1 MTDSQHE
8 KVQKLHE
15 NRLKAQTELNTLQQ
29 KILDSITNGDRRV
42 RVERLVKETEDAMT
56 KAFTRNEQLITLAF
70 KTSDSETVQADIEK
84 WLREVTEQN
93 DEVLR
98 KAREYIDSCT
108 ESDVKSHSSVGTVNK
123 SASKRSSTSSRTKT
137 SSQRQKDLLLATQ
150 RREELERQNANAIRL
165 AKQKQEVARK
175 QLEREKERLEEEQA
189 LQLEELEEENRRKLV
204 EAKLTELELTDDL
217 SQVTDEFHETLS
229 RISTHSKQTTSQ
241 RVSDWINEVNEP
253 DSVSNQP
260 QTNTVDLNN
269 VPGSSNTAVILESND
284 VVRMRQATLEM
295 RSLADGNIGP
305 RQSQIPQIGISS
317 NSTILRPN
325 STPPSFAAINP
336 LPMFQL
342 PTVSTTS
349 NTVSSVTVPVV
360 NQQPLTMFSQV
371 QPSVAP
377 TTTRTQV
384 NIPSSHVIPNL
395 SAWTFPAPSSFPTVH
410 TTTYY
415 SSAACKR
422 TSYATEHNCN
432 TDRDNNG
439 DFYTSCTNSKRRNN
453 FLL

>member
-56 KAFTRNEQLITLAF
+56 KAFNRNEQLITLAS
-70 KTSDSETVQADIEK
+70 KTSDSEAIRADLEK
-84 WLREVTEQN
+84 WLSEVTEQN

-123 SASKRSSTSSRTKT
+123 SASKRSSTSGKTKT
-137 SSQRQKDLLLATQ
+137 SSQRQKDPLLATQ

-175 QLEREKERLEEEQA
+175 QLEREKERLDEEQA
-189 LQLEELEEENRRKLV
+189 LQLEELEKENRRRLA

-217 SQVTDEFHETLS
+217 SQVTDEFHENLS
-229 RISTHSKQTTSQ
+229 RISKHSKQTTSQ
-241 RVSDWINEVNEP
+241 RVSDWVNEVNEP

-260 QTNTVDLNN
+260 QINTVDLNN
-269 VPGSSNTAVILESND
+269 VPGSSNTAVIPESND
-284 VVRMRQATLEM
+284 VQMRQATLEM

-325 STPPSFAAINP
+325 STPPFAAINP

-342 PTVSTTS
+342 PEHCFLRDSTS
-349 NTVSSVTVPVV
+349 
-360 NQQPLTMFSQV
+360 
-371 QPSVAP
+371 
-377 TTTRTQV
+377 R
-384 NIPSSHVIPNL
+384 
-395 SAWTFPAPSSFPTVH
+395 
-410 TTTYY
+410 
-415 SSAACKR
+415 
-422 TSYATEHNCN
+422 
-432 TDRDNNG
+432 
-439 DFYTSCTNSKRRNN
+439 
-453 FLL
+453 